1 MSVWDAKKP
10 KRQSMLWGRSD
21 LAEKF
26 YSGEK
31 SSNPWVRDLLWK
43 KNITDEHKKFSDD
56 TAIDLVPPHM
66 RSVTLANVSASIRQK
81 EKRRHKL
88 MMQQQADK
96 MYQRPQTSSG
106 YERAESV
113 RSYRSNASRR
123 SRRSQQQQLQLQEGE
138 QYLPPLQS
146 HSRSPS
152 ARSMRS
158 YRSVGSLGSN
168 ASLSRFTELL
178 QRQNAKLEN
187 DIMTQKVERQRLE
200 KKISNLESL
209 VKTSVVRSTVSQQR
223 TEKRLKAYKII
234 VDKLARAASRRELR

>member
-43 KNITDEHKKFSDD
+43 KNITDEHKKFNDD
-56 TAIDLVPPHM
+56 SAIDLVPPHM
-66 RSVTLANVSASIRQK
+66 RSVTLANVSASIQQR
-81 EKRRHKL
+81 EKRKQKL
-88 MMQQQADK
+88 MMQQEADR

-106 YERAESV
+106 YERAESI
-113 RSYRSNASRR
+113 RSYRSNASHR
-123 SRRSQQQQLQLQEGE
+123 SRRSQRQQAGDE
-138 QYLPPLQS
+138 YLPPLQS

-187 DIMTQKVERQRLE
+187 DILSQKRDRKRLE
-200 KKISNLESL
+200 NKITDLETL

-234 VDKLARAASRRELR
+234 VDKLARAASRRDIR